1 MIVKQKARRFLLVED
16 EILLVMMVEDMLRD
30 FGCASVASVSTAE
43 QAIRLIESQAFDAA
57 LLDVNLQGRK
67 SDAVA
72 DALALRHIPFIFC
85 TGSAQVE
92 VAPRFQDR
100 PFLRKPFG
108 CEDLARAVERLPGAK
123 SPAPR

>member
-108 CEDLARAVERLPGAK
+108 CEDLARAVEQLQGAR